1 MSGRCVRAVK
11 NLTREEARAAVVEE
25 EEREVVEVSALK
37 LAVDVVTDRL
47 KPGVLATLLSTVSA
61 SFFATAYD

>member
-1 MSGRCVRAVK
+1 MRAVK

-47 KPGVLATLLSTVSA
+47 KPGVLATVLSTVSA
-61 SFFATAYD
+61 SFFATVHDSC